1 MTANA
6 DARTPGRYGLIIFV
20 ILVTAYFF
28 VYFHRVSLG
37 VMGHDIVSDIGGS
50 IGILSSVYFWTY
62 TAMQIPSG
70 LIADKYGPRAAG
82 TVFLSLATIG
92 SAVTSFSS
100 DFTGLVVGKILIAA
114 GMAVIYVPLMKIVSS
129 WFPSSDF
136 AVLNGVVIAVGN
148 VGAMSAAGPLDMLC
162 SMYGWRDVFLLLA
175 LITGVLAILC
185 LAVVRDS
192 PAERDDRFRI
202 RSKRKVLP
210 GLRHVASDG
219 RRFWA
224 CALSYFLVYG
234 TIMTF
239 QGTWAAEYL
248 RTEFGF
254 ASAAA
259 WMVTLI
265 GVGKI
270 LSTAAI
276 GYGTSRGLIRS
287 KRITMA
293 AGTFC
298 FAAVWGVIAL
308 SPGSL
313 SDSTT
318 WFAVC
323 FLFGFFGGFMTLSFT
338 QVKEWYPGE
347 MAGTAVSA
355 MNVFLFLGASVC
367 TTVSSFLV
375 GSDPGSYSF
384 SGLWTLMF
392 VLSLTA
398 AVLVSL
404 SLEKPHG
411 SEVLE
416 GD

>member
-1 MTANA
+1 MTAQS
-6 DARTPGRYGLIIFV
+6 DVRSPGRYGLIVFF
-20 ILVTAYFF
+20 ILVTAYFL

-37 VMGHDIVSDIGGS
+37 VMGHDIVTDVGGS
-50 IGILSSVYFWTY
+50 IGLLSSVYFWTY

-70 LIADKYGPRAAG
+70 LIADKYGPRMAG
-82 TVFLSLATIG
+82 TVFLSLATLG
-92 SAVTSFSS
+92 SLVTSFSS
-100 DFTGLVVGKILIAA
+100 DFTGLVVGKVLIAA
-114 GMAVIYVPLMKIVSS
+114 GMAVVYVPLMKVISS

-148 VGAMSAAGPLDMLC
+148 VGAMSAAGPLYMLC
-162 SMYGWRDVFLLLA
+162 NMLGWREVFLLLA
-175 LITGVLAILC
+175 LMTGALAVLC

-192 PAERDDRFRI
+192 PSEKNEAFRI
-202 RSKRKVLP
+202 RSKGKVLP
-210 GLRHVASDG
+210 GLRTVMSDG

-224 CALSYFLVYG
+224 CAISYFLVYG
-234 TIMTF
+234 SIMTF
-239 QGTWAAEYL
+239 QGTWAALYL
-248 RTEFGF
+248 RSEFGF
-254 ASAAA
+254 ITAAA
-259 WMVTLI
+259 WMVTVI

-276 GYGTSRGLIRS
+276 GYCSSKGIIAS
-287 KRITMA
+287 KRNTMA

-298 FAAVWGVIAL
+298 FAAVWGMIAL
-308 SPGSL
+308 SPEFL
-313 SDSTT
+313 SGYVP
-318 WFAVC
+318 WFAIC

-367 TTVSSFLV
+367 TTISSFMV
-375 GSDPGSYSF
+375 EFDSGSYSF

-392 VLSLTA
+392 AMSLTA
-398 AVLVSL
+398 AILVSL
-404 SLEKPHG
+404 SREKRP
-411 SEVLE
+411 SEIPE